1 MENDLHGVYFL
12 YGWIGLSAM
21 VLFLLYFIWLIA
33 KALVTDFKTHFTL
46 EAASWGI
53 ALVCCLL
60 HVYYTAGVL
69 RRPNA
74 SFYLAAV
81 LAAVYYLVQV
91 KKYPKK

>member
-1 MENDLHGVYFL
+1 MKKVML
-12 YGWIGLSAM
+12 WAM
-21 VLFLLYFIWLIA
+21 ILFLLYFIWLIA